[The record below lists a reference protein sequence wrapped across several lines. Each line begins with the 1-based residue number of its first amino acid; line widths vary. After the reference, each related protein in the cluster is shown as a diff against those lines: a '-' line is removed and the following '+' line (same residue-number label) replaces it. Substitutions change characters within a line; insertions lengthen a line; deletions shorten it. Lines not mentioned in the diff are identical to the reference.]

1 MLKVY
6 NGAVVVPLGIYK
18 GMLTNKK
25 TGMTLEQ
32 EFVVVES
39 AGISLLGL
47 EACQKLKLMSVNY
60 ENIAALHDKR
70 QVERLT
76 EQRVLEL
83 YADVFRDELGC
94 FSKGVHLEVDE
105 SVTPTKLAAKRLP
118 IAVAQD
124 VQRELDRFE
133 KQV

>member
-1 MLKVY
+1 
-6 NGAVVVPLGIYK
+6 
-18 GMLTNKK
+18 MLTNEK

-32 EFVVVES
+32 EFVVES

-76 EQRVLEL
+76 EQSFRV
-83 YADVFRDELGC
+83 VCRC
-94 FSKGVHLEVDE
+94 
-105 SVTPTKLAAKRLP
+105 
-118 IAVAQD
+118 
-124 VQRELDRFE
+124 VQR
-133 KQV
+133 

>member
-1 MLKVY
+1 
-6 NGAVVVPLGIYK
+6 
-18 GMLTNKK
+18 MLTNKK

-76 EQRVLEL
+76 EQSFRV
-83 YADVFRDELGC
+83 VCRC
-94 FSKGVHLEVDE
+94 
-105 SVTPTKLAAKRLP
+105 
-118 IAVAQD
+118 
-124 VQRELDRFE
+124 VQR
-133 KQV
+133 